1 MYRVIAVTGPTSMT
15 DDQNLVYSLL
25 DDRLDEED
33 GPAVLLTA
41 GSKGVD
47 QIVEQYAKDR
57 GHKCIVFRP
66 YFVVDGGAPYS
77 PRHYFMV
84 NKQLVEQCEAA
95 IVFAPKNGIDSKTK
109 DIIARLDRSSKEH
122 EIIVV
127 ED

>member
-1 MYRVIAVTGPTSMT
+1 MYRVIAVTGPTSLT
-15 DDQNLVYSLL
+15 DTALIYHLL
-25 DDRLDEED
+25 DERLDEED

-47 QIVEQYAKDR
+47 KTVEQYAKDR

-66 YFVVDGGAPYS
+66 YFVVDGSATYS

-84 NKQLVEQCEAA
+84 NKQLVDQCEAA
-95 IVFAPKNGIDSKTK
+95 IVIVPKNDIDSKTK
-109 DIIARLDRSSKEH
+109 DMIARLDRSSKEH
-122 EIIVV
+122 EVIYV